1 MLIWSKDCVK
11 RLLLVCVIFII
22 SAFSLLWF
30 NFGHQQLLYATC
42 AYSTLIHRIF
52 EKIVLSY
59 KNQTI
64 LVVISLFCTYLFWGS
79 TYLAIRFA
87 VESFP
92 PLLMVGLRFTSAG
105 AILFIIMRLL
115 GSPLPTLS
123 QWRGAAIIGLLL
135 PVFGNGTVSHVQLTV
150 SSSVAALSIATMPIW
165 MAIFSSF
172 FGHKI
177 TRQEWLGI
185 AVGLAGI
192 VLLNLGGS
200 FKGDITS
207 ALLLMFAAAS
217 WSFGSV
223 WGKRLPMPQ
232 GLMGAACQMLC
243 GGLIAFTVSL
253 VLGESWPNH
262 ISDKSWLA
270 MLFLVVLGSL
280 VAYSAFQ
287 YLLKTVRPLVA
298 SSNTFV
304 NPVVAF
310 AVGIWLANEQVTTNE
325 YIALAIILVGV
336 FLVLSES
343 GKSEIQKEV

>member
-1 MLIWSKDCVK
+1 M
-11 RLLLVCVIFII
+11 
-22 SAFSLLWF
+22 
-30 NFGHQQLLYATC
+30 
-42 AYSTLIHRIF
+42 
-52 EKIVLSY
+52 SY
-59 KNQTI
+59 KNQTLLI
-64 LVVISLFCTYLFWGS
+64 ISSLFCTYFFWGA

-87 VESFP
+87 IESFP
-92 PLLMVGLRFTSAG
+92 PFLMVGLRFTLAG
-105 AILFIIMRLL
+105 AILFVVMRLL
-115 GSPLPTLS
+115 GSPMPTLG
-123 QWRGAAIIGLLL
+123 QWRGAAVIGLLL
-135 PVFGNGTVSHVQLTV
+135 PVLGNGTVTHVQLTV
-150 SSSVAALSIATMPIW
+150 SSSVAALSIATAPIW

-185 AVGLAGI
+185 AVGFVGI

-243 GGLIAFTVSL
+243 GGLIAFALSL
-253 VLGESWPNH
+253 GFGETWPNH

-280 VAYSAFQ
+280 VTYSAFQ
-287 YLLKTVRPLVA
+287 YLLKTVRTLVA

-310 AVGIWLANEQVTTNE
+310 IVGIWFANEQVTTNE

-336 FLVLSES
+336 FLVLSASSES
-343 GKSEIQKEV
+343 ETSKEV